1 MAMDQRTS
9 GADALAHRHE
19 PGPALIGV
27 VCGLSAA
34 VFWAFGFAG
43 TRHGLNVGFTP
54 VDLLVHRYVW
64 SGVAFIP
71 LVLRAGIKD
80 LCGIGWG
87 RGLALMVLGG
97 PVMSLISYC
106 GFLFVPLAHGSVIQ
120 PSCATLGGLLL
131 AAIVLKER
139 ISASRA
145 AGAVVIVAGLCVIG
159 AESIGHIGLDGVQGD
174 LIFVLAGFM
183 FASFGAALRQW
194 RVSAFSAAI
203 VISVLSLLLLP
214 AYALTAGP
222 SRIMAIGVSENAIQA
237 MAQGVLAGPAA
248 LYLFAVSVQRL
259 GVARA
264 AVFPACVPALT
275 LLVGWL
281 LLGEP
286 PTMLQT
292 AGLVTVLCGF
302 YLAQRQS

>member
-1 MAMDQRTS
+1 MDQRAS
-9 GADALAHRHE
+9 GADALTQKNDAA
-19 PGPALIGV
+19 PALLGV
-27 VCGLSAA
+27 VCGLAA
-34 VFWAFGFAG
+34 ALFWALGFAA
-43 TRHGLNVGFTP
+43 TRHGLKAGFTP

-64 SGVAFIP
+64 SGIAFLP
-71 LVLRAGIKD
+71 LVLRAGISD

-87 RGLALMVLGG
+87 RGLVLMVLGG
-97 PVMSLISYC
+97 PVMSLISYS
-106 GFLFVPLAHGSVIQ
+106 GFLFVPLGHGSVIQ

-139 ISASRA
+139 ISASRLT
-145 AGAVVIVAGLCVIG
+145 GALVIVAGLGVIG
-159 AESIGHIGLDGVQGD
+159 AESIGHIGADGIQGD

-183 FASFGAALRQW
+183 FAGFGAMLRRW
-194 RVSAFSAAI
+194 RVSAVPAAL
-203 VISVLSLLLLP
+203 VINVLSLLLVP
-214 AYALTAGP
+214 VYVATVGIAHMA
-222 SRIMAIGVSENAIQA
+222 AIGVTENAIQA
-237 MAQGVLAGPAA
+237 LAQGVLAGPAA
-248 LYLFAVSVQRL
+248 LYLYAVSVQRL

-275 LLVGWL
+275 LLTGWL